1 MSQLAPAPRRG
12 LRGVALATVAA
23 FGCVTARRPLPPP
36 PPSPPVERVY
46 FAEPDMELWVE
57 GASSVDPAESEGAR
71 TASQAALHAA
81 LEGRGVPAAEADAVL
96 FLRER
101 AVARTSG
108 RKSGQ
113 AAATAGMVV
122 GIAVIVAVVVV
133 AAVASGGKGG
143 GSSGSKSG
151 GGSPAIKSGG
161 HATAPAPAVAAS
173 APRAVGAATGAAS
186 QGARLAAAVP
196 PAHPTAPAPPP
207 GAPAVGAHPTAPAPP
222 PGTVLARPVA
232 IPESPP
238 PQHFYLGVD
247 VWTGPEPYQPD
258 FVPPPP
264 PPFSMKDRGFFDPDE
279 VLLEMVL
286 RDARSGAIIWSAAV
300 RGWADPRDPTE
311 VAKLIDAA
319 LGGQPWA
326 RRGGAPA
333 PAPPPAQP
341 QPAG

>member
-1 MSQLAPAPRRG
+1 MSQLAPARRRG
-12 LRGVALATVAA
+12 LRGVAMATVAA
-23 FGCVTARRPLPPP
+23 FGCATARQPLAPP

-133 AAVASGGKGG
+133 ALAASGGKGG
-143 GSSGSKSG
+143 SKGG
-151 GGSPAIKSGG
+151 GGSPAIKTGG
-161 HATAPAPAVAAS
+161 HSTAPAPAVAAS
-173 APRAVGAATGAAS
+173 APRAAGAATGAAA
-186 QGARLAAAVP
+186 QAARVAVAVP

-207 GAPAVGAHPTAPAPP
+207 GAPAGAHPTAPAPP

-258 FVPPPP
+258 FAPPPP

-286 RDARSGAIIWSAAV
+286 RDARSGAIIWSAAL
-300 RGWADPRDPTE
+300 RGWADPRDRAE
-311 VAKLIDAA
+311 VAKLMEAA
-319 LGGQPWA
+319 LQGQAWA

-341 QPAG
+341 SPAG